1 MTLSLKSLNCFRAVM
16 DTGTVTGAA
25 KQLSVTQPAVS
36 RMIGQLESDIGFELF
51 ARSKGKLVP
60 TDAAIALFGEVD
72 IALQSVDRVSQL
84 AVNLKN
90 HDYGELSIV
99 SPPSFA
105 ECVVTRLIAEFQRQ
119 YPNVRISLDSRSIE
133 TAQDMV
139 ALRAVDCGFVRLPS
153 EHPDLDC
160 VTLVTA
166 GTACVMRSTHDL
178 AKRRRISAA
187 NLAGQP
193 LILLGRGRAS
203 RSVLN
208 DGFAAANVRPNIR
221 VETHTVSA
229 ACALARLGAGIAIVN
244 EMLAAQY
251 LDETTVMR
259 RFSPNIQHEYAFVIS
274 ANTPMTRVTRR
285 FRHFCQEFF
294 RANRGRASW
303 TIMQSCQSR

>member
-1 MTLSLKSLNCFRAVM
+1 MTLSLKSLNCFHAVM

-36 RMIGQLESDIGFELF
+36 RMIGHLESDIGFELF

-105 ECVVTRLIAEFQRQ
+105 ERVVTRLIAEFVRE

-139 ALRAVDCGFVRLPS
+139 ALRAVDCGFVRLPTD
-153 EHPDLDC
+153 HPDLDYEP
-160 VTLVTA
+160 VVTA
-166 GTACVMRSTHDL
+166 GTVCVMRPTHEL
-178 AKRRRISAA
+178 AKRRRISAT
-187 NLAGQP
+187 NLAGHP

-208 DGFAAANVRPNIR
+208 DGFVAANVRPKIS
-221 VETHTVSA
+221 VETHSVSA
-229 ACALARLGAGIAIVN
+229 ACALVRQDAGIAIVN

-251 LDETTVMR
+251 VDDNLVVR
-259 RFSPNIQHEYAFVIS
+259 RFSPNIQHEYAFMIS

-285 FRHFCQEFF
+285 FRQFCREFF
-294 RANRGRASW
+294 DANRDPATW
-303 TIMQSCQSR
+303 AIK